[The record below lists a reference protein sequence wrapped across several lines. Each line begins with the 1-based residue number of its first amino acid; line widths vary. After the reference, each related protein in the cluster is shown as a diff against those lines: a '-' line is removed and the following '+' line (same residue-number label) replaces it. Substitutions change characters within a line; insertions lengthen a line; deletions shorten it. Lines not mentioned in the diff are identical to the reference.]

1 MEQHIPVSLT
11 NRMGNELVANDTP
24 IDEEVLQ
31 IRLASGKGR
40 LRHPAPQPH
49 RASLT
54 FNHHRVL
61 GKISTANRCDTTP
74 QFGLG
79 YRRIQL
85 QRLFAVVA
93 ENKRDLWAR

>member
-1 MEQHIPVSLT
+1 MKQHIPVRLT
-11 NRMGNELVANDTP
+11 NRVGDELVANDAS
-24 IDEEVLQ
+24 IDEEILQ

-49 RASLT
+49 GTSLT
-54 FNHHRVL
+54 FYHHRVL
-61 GKISTANRCDTTP
+61 GKISTANRCDTTT
-74 QFGLG
+74 QLGLG

-93 ENKRDLWAR
+93 EDKRDLWA